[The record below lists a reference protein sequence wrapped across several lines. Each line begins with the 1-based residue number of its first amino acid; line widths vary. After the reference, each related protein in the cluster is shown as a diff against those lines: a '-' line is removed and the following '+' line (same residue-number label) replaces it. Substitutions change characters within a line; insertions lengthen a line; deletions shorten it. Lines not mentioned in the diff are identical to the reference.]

1 MSDKVH
7 GIISVFR
14 LSWFGFSIILEDL
27 CFTVDRAIVVR
38 TGRTFGRSGA
48 VTVYRASKK
57 SEELRRLSAEALLK
71 TDVNNF
77 EMLYSEI
84 KKVELKKHLRGS
96 KINVITNEKKYDW
109 FVRGIPGEK
118 NAEIEDYE
126 RILQPVFLE
135 KLSVSR

>member
-1 MSDKVH
+1 VSEKVR

-27 CFTVDRAIVVR
+27 CFTVDRVIVVR
-38 TGRTFGRSGA
+38 TGRTYVRSGA
-48 VTVYRASKK
+48 VAVYRASEK
-57 SEELRRLSAEALLK
+57 SEGLKGLSAEALLK

-77 EMLYSEI
+77 VMLYSEI
-84 KKVELKKHLRGS
+84 KKVELKKHLRGA
-96 KINVITNEKKYDW
+96 KINLITNEKKYGW

-118 NAEIEDYE
+118 SAKIEDYE

-135 KLSVSR
+135 KFSVSR